1 MHGRTRRSV
10 VNKLGAIELKPFV
23 PAKDFERATAFY
35 RDLGF
40 EMRWSSDD
48 LAYFCRDD
56 CAFLLQRYYVK
67 TLADNFMLHLLVA
80 DVDAWHEHVERAQIG
95 RKYGVMV
102 SAVDTRPWGMRDFTL
117 TDPSGVLWRI
127 GQNTETRPGAAA

>member
-1 MHGRTRRSV
+1 MR
-10 VNKLGAIELKPFV
+10 KLDAIELKPFV
-23 PAKDFERATAFY
+23 PAKDFERAAAFY

-48 LAYFCRDD
+48 LAYFCKGE

-67 TLADNFMLHLLVA
+67 ALANNFMLHLLVA
-80 DVDAWHEHVERAQIG
+80 DVDAWHAHVERADIG
-95 RKYGVMV
+95 RKYNVIVGD
-102 SAVDTRPWGMRDFTL
+102 VDTRPWGMRDFTL

-127 GQNTETRPGAAA
+127 GQNTESLPRGA